1 MILSEAQEALC
12 DKLNINF
19 AKIAQNA
26 LFSAADLIDHIQA
39 GAQEAWAY
47 KPWTFTLDA
56 LDTTWT
62 DEAYLDYPNR
72 FEDQSIFLLTVNEE
86 EWEPKNFMD
95 FKRWQAQNPDA
106 NDEYWATFKR
116 LYFVNTNALT
126 SGDTISVYGKLRCP
140 LLSLAADKLPFSP
153 ENDND
158 ETSGNKAIVILA
170 YADALASDKKKNPGQ
185 AEIERKKAFGMLD
198 TLWKPMPERTS
209 KDQHLDRPFFTDV
222 PDFFRGSGTGRS
234 TNIGNF
240 P

>member
-1 MILSEAQEALC
+1 MTLTEAKEALSR
-12 DKLNINF
+12 KLNIDYD
-19 AKIAQNA
+19 KIAQNA
-26 LFSAADLIDHIQA
+26 LYSDEDLTEYIQTAAKQ
-39 GAQEAWAY
+39 AWAY
-47 KPWTFTLDA
+47 KPWTFSLDA
-56 LDTTWT
+56 LDTEWT
-62 DEAYLDYPNR
+62 DEDYLDYPNR

-95 FKRWQAQNPDA
+95 FKRWQAENPDA
-106 NDEYWATFKR
+106 TDKYWATFKR

-140 LLSLAADKLPFSP
+140 VLALPEDLLPFSP

-158 ETSGNKAIVILA
+158 EDAGNDAIIALA
-170 YADALASDKKKNPGQ
+170 YAETLSGDEAQ
-185 AEIERKKAFGMLD
+185 TETKKAFGMLD

-234 TNIGNF
+234 TNPGNF